1 MILRASPT
9 ERYLPSAPM
18 GWALALLMVAKC
30 CLGSIAGG
38 MVADAAFTWPSGG
51 LVLGFLLACRPRQW
65 AALSVIG
72 VAARAAAGLAFA
84 GQGMPPLGL
93 AALNTSVAIAS
104 AFVLRRMLGQSP
116 DLSSTRGFLTFI
128 AVAVGAVPAAVAAL
142 SFVGLSIVTG
152 PTDTAGFG
160 RWYLAHAQG
169 VLTTAPL
176 VLCWLRGDL
185 ADAVPRGKRL
195 RCVAFLSA
203 FMLLLLVVFGQNRYP
218 LMFLVPPAFLVIA
231 AQFGFVGVTLGIALL
246 APVSL
251 AFTCLGEGPF
261 ALRSTM
267 PMSERLVLAQ
277 LFVLATFVFAH
288 WVATLIADRRRHEAA
303 LQAERDELAASEQRL
318 RESEAGFRL
327 LASSTSDV
335 IIRLGL
341 DLRVAYASAASER
354 VFGYTEAEVLGYHL
368 PDGIHPDDAPDARAR
383 FARLVAGE
391 ADSDLLAYRI
401 RVRRRPHMWV
411 EASIGLLRDD
421 AGQPASIIMSV
432 RDITQRQAQAEEL
445 RRANKDLDRLAQHLT
460 RARDR
465 AEQANRA
472 KSRFLAGMSH
482 ELRTP
487 LNGILGYA
495 QLLRIEGGLRGEQ
508 AARVDG
514 MLTAGQHLLDM
525 INIVLD
531 ISQIE
536 AERVEL
542 HPADVDTEQLARACL
557 DLVRPTA
564 QAKGLALESARDPG
578 TPARVHS
585 DPTRLRQVMLNMLGN
600 AVKFTARGSVVL
612 RLRAAE
618 AGSGL
623 RIEVADTGPGIRD
636 EQRAQLFQ
644 DFERLGADAQGA
656 VEGAGLGL
664 ALSARLAKL
673 LGGSL
678 GHEHNPGGGS
688 IFWLEL
694 PLGAAA
700 DLPPVAAPAAP
711 PAAAAVAPPPSA
723 ARKLRVLV
731 VDDVAMNREIASAF
745 LEAAGHHADS
755 AEGGA
760 EGLRAVAA
768 DDYDVVLMDVCMPEM
783 DGCAA
788 TRLIRALDG
797 ARGAVPIVALTAQ
810 VFSEHLEECRAAGMD
825 VHLAKPFTQEALLGA
840 LAGALDKAGKR
851 TRALESVV
859 ATTA

>member
-1 MILRASPT
+1 
-9 ERYLPSAPM
+9 
-18 GWALALLMVAKC
+18 
-30 CLGSIAGG
+30 
-38 MVADAAFTWPSGG
+38 
-51 LVLGFLLACRPRQW
+51 
-65 AALSVIG
+65 
-72 VAARAAAGLAFA
+72 
-84 GQGMPPLGL
+84 
-93 AALNTSVAIAS
+93 
-104 AFVLRRMLGQSP
+104 
-116 DLSSTRGFLTFI
+116 
-128 AVAVGAVPAAVAAL
+128 
-142 SFVGLSIVTG
+142 
-152 PTDTAGFG
+152 
-160 RWYLAHAQG
+160 
-169 VLTTAPL
+169 
-176 VLCWLRGDL
+176 
-185 ADAVPRGKRL
+185 
-195 RCVAFLSA
+195 
-203 FMLLLLVVFGQNRYP
+203 
-218 LMFLVPPAFLVIA
+218 
-231 AQFGFVGVTLGIALL
+231 
-246 APVSL
+246 
-251 AFTCLGEGPF
+251 
-261 ALRSTM
+261 
-267 PMSERLVLAQ
+267 
-277 LFVLATFVFAH
+277 
-288 WVATLIADRRRHEAA
+288 
-303 LQAERDELAASEQRL
+303 
-318 RESEAGFRL
+318 
-327 LASSTSDV
+327 
-335 IIRLGL
+335 
-341 DLRVAYASAASER
+341 
-354 VFGYTEAEVLGYHL
+354 
-368 PDGIHPDDAPDARAR
+368 
-383 FARLVAGE
+383 
-391 ADSDLLAYRI
+391 
-401 RVRRRPHMWV
+401 
-411 EASIGLLRDD
+411 
-421 AGQPASIIMSV
+421 V
-432 RDITQRQAQAEEL
+432 RDITERQARADEL
-445 RRANKDLDRLAQHLT
+445 RRANIDLDRLAQHLT

-495 QLLRIEGGLRGEQ
+495 QLLRIEGGLRSEQ

-542 HPADVDTEQLARACL
+542 HPADVGTEPLARACL

-564 QAKGLALESARDPG
+564 QAKGLALESARDPD
-578 TPARVHS
+578 TPVSIHI

-612 RLRAAE
+612 RLRPAE
-618 AGSGL
+618 AARGL

-694 PLGAAA
+694 PLGTAG
-700 DLPPVAAPAAP
+700 DPS
-711 PAAAAVAPPPSA
+711 PAAAAPAVREPAIAAIPAPPA
-723 ARKLRVLV
+723 TKLRVLV
-731 VDDVAMNREIASAF
+731 VDDVAMNREIAGAF
-745 LEAAGHHADS
+745 LEAAGHLADS

-760 EGLRAVAA
+760 EGLRAAA
-768 DDYDVVLMDVCMPEM
+768 TKDYDVVLMDVCMPEM

-797 ARGAVPIVALTAQ
+797 PRGAVPIVALTAQ
-810 VFSEHLEECRAAGMD
+810 VFSEHLDECEAAGMD

-851 TRALESVV
+851 TRALEPVV